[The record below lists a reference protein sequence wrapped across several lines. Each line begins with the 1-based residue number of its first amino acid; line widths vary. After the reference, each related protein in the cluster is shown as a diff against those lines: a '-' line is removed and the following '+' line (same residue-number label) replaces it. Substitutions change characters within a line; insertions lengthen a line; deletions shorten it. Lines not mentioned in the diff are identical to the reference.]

1 MKKES
6 SIKNL
11 IKANNEQN
19 KNANN
24 VSNIVITTYII
35 LLIFLY
41 YLLKHNIS
49 YELFSI
55 LFVGQLSKSF
65 YKYRISKNIIYLY
78 ESIGC
83 IIAIVGLIVLMI

>member
-49 YELFSI
+49 YELF
-55 LFVGQLSKSF
+55 
-65 YKYRISKNIIYLY
+65 R
-78 ESIGC
+78 
-83 IIAIVGLIVLMI
+83 